1 MISKRARSR
10 INTDRSLLNSNISTK
25 ETALTPIVK
34 FNKSPKLKLSPWKVD
49 RKKRPASNG
58 SASSAESFYTDQTC
72 VQISPGIKTSP
83 PTFNCQSK
91 SKEVVKK
98 DEEKNC
104 DRTKNK
110 STSLVLNN

>member
-1 MISKRARSR
+1 MYNCTIQNIKSSNSQNWLMTSPNTGLSR
-10 INTDRSLLNSNISTK
+10 
-25 ETALTPIVK
+25 
-34 FNKSPKLKLSPWKVD
+34 KLMNEKVD
-49 RKKRPASNG
+49 RKRRPASNG

-110 STSLVLNN
+110 STSLVLNI